1 MSYLLLIAMVA
12 TLAGYPAVTELGEYA
27 VGRIRRTR

>member
-1 MSYLLLIAMVA
+1 MSYLLLIAIAAV
-12 TLAGYPAVTELGEYA
+12 LAGYPAVTELGEYV